1 MNEKLEITPGKTLP
15 GTLVARVEGIM
26 DAFTSRQ
33 VLDFGTRVCA
43 EDRHLLL
50 DLSGV
55 EFLAS
60 RGLGALL
67 ALAERFNERGRTF
80 ELVACSPAV
89 REAIKL
95 LNLDRILTLTDREE
109 DALRRLAA

>member
-1 MNEKLEITPGKTLP
+1 MNEKLDITPGKVLP
-15 GTLVARVEGIM
+15 GTLVAHVQGSM

-33 VLDFGTRVCA
+33 VLDFGTKVCS
-43 EDRHLLL
+43 EDRHLIL

-60 RGLGALL
+60 SGLGALL
-67 ALAERFNERGRTF
+67 ALAERFRERGRSF

-95 LNLDRILTLTDREE
+95 LNLDRILTLSESEE